1 LSPDVFTVRQ
11 AQGGDE
17 DTLRTV
23 RIEALIDAPEAFG
36 STLER
41 ELARTP
47 EDWRRWMS
55 PGCVFI
61 LYDED
66 TARGLVAGAAREDDP
81 SVVQLMAMW
90 VHPSLRGTGAAGA
103 LVAALVTWADA
114 KGACEVQLRVVK
126 ANARACRLYEREGF
140 RQFGSEIVRPRDG
153 VVEIEMRKSLPVDDA
168 AFVDEERNR
177 WR

>member
-1 LSPDVFTVRQ
+1 MFTVRQ
-11 AQGGDE
+11 ARGGDE
-17 DTLRTV
+17 ATLRAV
-23 RIEALIDAPEAFG
+23 RIEALTDAPDAFG

-55 PGCVFI
+55 PGSVFI
-61 LYDED
+61 LYDKD

-103 LVAALVTWADA
+103 LVAALAAWA
-114 KGACEVQLRVVK
+114 GAQRAREVRLRVVK
-126 ANARACRLYEREGF
+126 ANARAHRLYEREGF
-140 RQFGSEIVRPRDG
+140 RQFGGEIVRPRDG
-153 VVEIEMRKSLPVDDA
+153 VVEIEMAKCVTPSS
-168 AFVDEERNR
+168 NGS
-177 WR
+177 